1 MKVNSGVE
9 WEWLWLVGNWNPA
22 KLGTSP
28 TAATPESLCVGSE
41 YQEGMAWIK
50 EPMDKWACKKSFGP
64 VPGEEMR
71 KAALCN
77 TISKA
82 PIMGKGHLPF
92 PSPTRGGLERLLRVC
107 GYVFAPVYK

>member
-1 MKVNSGVE
+1 
-9 WEWLWLVGNWNPA
+9 
-22 KLGTSP
+22 
-28 TAATPESLCVGSE
+28 
-41 YQEGMAWIK
+41 MAWIK